1 MLASQPTRADWEE
14 NWQSASREEE
24 RRENQHNT
32 NTGGESARYSST
44 QADRRGGP
52 GFTDIQSERAKK
64 EYLVIIR
71 LRLDQSGV
79 VNIQPPSLID

>member
-1 MLASQPTRADWEE
+1 MLASQPTRADWEK

-24 RRENQHNT
+24 RRRENQHNT
-32 NTGGESARYSST
+32 NTGGAARYSST

-79 VNIQPPSLID
+79 VNKRPPNVID